1 VVNVDASS
9 FTGELRIAGSTSN
22 DLIVGG
28 SNADIF
34 YGQSGADTLTGNG
47 GADQFRLNGNNNQ
60 VDTIIDFTQGTDKIG
75 LNQFDFTNTTA
86 TQAGATLNTNDYVDN
101 RNAIN
106 DIGSADDKKVIELQ
120 TSLSSDQI
128 ENDSGAAIE
137 AFVLVHNTSDNKVEL
152 WYDNDWSTASNRDH
166 VVTFDNIVDLAGV
179 QSFSNADFVE
189 YLF

>member
-60 VDTIIDFTQGTDKIG
+60 VDTITDFTQGTDKIG

-86 TQAGATLNTNDYVDN
+86 SQAGTTLNTDDYVDN
-101 RNAIN
+101 RDSITN
-106 DIGSADDKKVIELQ
+106 IGSADADKVIELQ
-120 TSLSSDQI
+120 TSLSSGQI
-128 ENDSGAAIE
+128 AADTGAAVE
-137 AFVLVHNTSDNKVEL
+137 AFVLVFNTTTQKAEL

-166 VVTFDNIVDLAGV
+166 VVTFDNIVELTGV
-179 QSFSNADFVE
+179 QSFSNVDFVE
-189 YLF
+189 YSF